1 MSKHNSKRG
10 IRIEVG
16 HLSESDVKNFIK
28 AIKNGF
34 KKEVPLHYLFEV
46 ENQYKRELLVE
57 TKKKF
62 KYNPLNITEDY
73 FIPFS
78 EIR

>member
-10 IRIEVG
+10 IKIEVG

-28 AIKNGF
+28 AIKNSF

-62 KYNPLNITEDY
+62 KYNPLKITEDY
-73 FIPFS
+73 FIP
-78 EIR
+78 IR